1 MSKQVNVPPTTSPQ
15 DLERVRE
22 ILFGGVIRD
31 HDARFATLQ
40 RDLERL
46 QKALD
51 RANEEMASRES
62 AQSKKLQ
69 ETRQDFQAATDELR
83 TEVRLSV
90 ERLSN
95 EKVDKEQ
102 LGDLLIEMGNQIKGS
117 SMLSSVLNDLLQT
130 SE

>member
-1 MSKQVNVPPTTSPQ
+1 MSTQTNQNPTASPQ

-40 RDLERL
+40 RDVERL

-51 RANEEMASRES
+51 RANEGVENRDS

-69 ETRQDFQAATDELR
+69 EARQDFQNSTDEMR
-83 TEVRLSV
+83 AEMRASV
-90 ERLSN
+90 ERLSR

-102 LGDLLIEMGNQIKGS
+102 LGDLFIEMGNQIKGG
-117 SMLSSVLNDLLQT
+117 SMLSSVLGDLLKS